1 MSEFIEKLKSRRS
14 VRSFKSEMPSKEVI
28 DEIISAGLY
37 APSGMNR
44 QPVIIVAVTNKEMRD
59 RLSRM
64 NAEIMGKDVDPFYNA
79 PVVLIVLADKAA
91 PTYLYDGTLVMEN
104 LMLAK
109 YDFAKERGKKEDVLP
124 LWVAD
129 MDFKTAPAV
138 TERLQKVVE
147 HGIYGYSDSKEDYF
161 AAVSGW
167 YHDHFDWDV
176 KPEWLVKTPGVVF
189 ALAAAVRAYT
199 EKGDTVLIQQ
209 PVYYPFRQVIES
221 NDRKLVSSDLVL
233 KDDHYEIDFE
243 DFEAKIKE
251 HQIHLFLLCSPHNPV
266 GRVWKEWEL
275 RKIGEICFKYQV
287 TVVSDEI
294 HSDFVYPGHKH
305 HVFASVSPEFEQISV
320 ICTAPSK
327 TFNLAGLQVSNIFIA
342 DEKLRQKFVRAVD
355 QAGYSQV
362 NLMGLVGCQAA
373 YEEGEEWLL
382 QLKEYLYQNLS
393 FVREYLKENLPQ
405 IKLIEPEGTYL
416 IWLDFGELGLG
427 RKELEALIDQA
438 GLWLDAGAIFGKTG
452 IGFERINIA
461 CPRKTLE
468 QAFLQLKKAVD
479 ALD

>member
-1 MSEFIEKLKSRRS
+1 
-14 VRSFKSEMPSKEVI
+14 
-28 DEIISAGLY
+28 
-37 APSGMNR
+37 MNR
-44 QPVIIVAVTNKEMRD
+44 EDFD
-59 RLSRM
+59 RKTDRH
-64 NAEIMGKDVDPFYNA
+64 
-79 PVVLIVLADKAA
+79 
-91 PTYLYDGTLVMEN
+91 GTMSL
-104 LMLAK
+104 K
-109 YDFAKERGKKEDVLP
+109 YDFNIQRGKPEDALQ

-129 MDFKTAPAV
+129 MDFGCPECVREELK
-138 TERLQKVVE
+138 KVVE
-147 HGIYGYSDSKEDYF
+147 AGIFGYTEAD
-161 AAVSGW
+161 GW
-167 YHDHFDWDV
+167 YYQAVLNWFEKHYGWKAKADWII
-176 KPEWLVKTPGVVF
+176 KTPGVVF
-189 ALAAAVRAYT
+189 ALAQAVKAYT
-199 EKGDTVLIQQ
+199 APGDGVLIQS
-209 PVYYPFRQVIES
+209 PVYYPFYEVIRD
-221 NDRKLVSSDLVL
+221 NDRKIVENPLVL
-233 KDDHYEIDFE
+233 KDGHYEIDFE

-327 TFNLAGLQVSNIFIA
+327 TFNLAGLQVSNILIA
-342 DEKLRQKFVRAVD
+342 DEKRRQKFVRAVD

-393 FVREYLKENLPQ
+393 FVREYLRENLPQ

>member
-1 MSEFIEKLKSRRS
+1 MEYAMKYNFDEVVERR
-14 VRSFKSEMPSKEVI
+14 
-28 DEIISAGLY
+28 
-37 APSGMNR
+37 
-44 QPVIIVAVTNKEMRD
+44 
-59 RLSRM
+59 
-64 NAEIMGKDVDPFYNA
+64 
-79 PVVLIVLADKAA
+79 
-91 PTYLYDGTLVMEN
+91 GTGCL
-104 LMLAK
+104 K

-233 KDDHYEIDFE
+233 KDGHYEIDFE

-251 HQIHLFLLCSPHNPV
+251 HQIHLFLFCSPHNPV

-393 FVREYLKENLPQ
+393 FVREYLCLLYTSPS
-405 IKLIEPEGTYL
+405 
-416 IWLDFGELGLG
+416 
-427 RKELEALIDQA
+427 
-438 GLWLDAGAIFGKTG
+438 
-452 IGFERINIA
+452 
-461 CPRKTLE
+461 PR
-468 QAFLQLKKAVD
+468 D
-479 ALD
+479 RG

>member
-1 MSEFIEKLKSRRS
+1 MEYVMKYNFDEAVERR
-14 VRSFKSEMPSKEVI
+14 
-28 DEIISAGLY
+28 
-37 APSGMNR
+37 
-44 QPVIIVAVTNKEMRD
+44 
-59 RLSRM
+59 
-64 NAEIMGKDVDPFYNA
+64 
-79 PVVLIVLADKAA
+79 
-91 PTYLYDGTLVMEN
+91 GTGCL
-104 LMLAK
+104 K
-109 YDFAKERGKKEDVLP
+109 YDFAKERGKKDDVLP

-233 KDDHYEIDFE
+233 KDGHYEIDFE

-251 HQIHLFLLCSPHNPV
+251 HQIHLFLFCSPHNPV

-373 YEEGEEWLL
+373 DEEGEEWLL

-393 FVREYLKENLPQ
+393 FVREYLRDNLPQ